1 MENQLDS
8 VTEKPT
14 CFLRLQ
20 GLACDWSK
28 HNKHSRNIFSV
39 HGFLYLSVKVVKSTP
54 VGALCDVFACKSS
67 FAGVGFRKAEIDN
80 TTNRQFCA
88 KTRQVIL

>member
-20 GLACDWSK
+20 GLTCDWSK

-39 HGFLYLSVKVVKSTP
+39 HGFLRLSVMLSILLYSLLT
-54 VGALCDVFACKSS
+54 ALYS
-67 FAGVGFRKAEIDN
+67 E
-80 TTNRQFCA
+80 THL
-88 KTRQVIL
+88 KTMNA